1 MSKNNRFLSKKRVED
16 TLFNIQLKGIN
27 NNFYIDLNKNAVD
40 DFELCKGPLT
50 GVLFDLKLVFLTK
63 DFKSD
68 AASKILS
75 KFEPCYNCYVY
86 EEMINNGAL
95 FIGKTNCDELSS
107 GSLGVNSVYGPVFY
121 NNMYTGGSSSGAAYT
136 SKLFVD
142 VAFGTDTGGSC
153 RLPAMIVNNFS
164 YKASFGG
171 ISRFGVIEYSKSL
184 DTIGM
189 LFKNPQI
196 ALNVF
201 NVLSQMDKRD
211 SCSNFITKI
220 INYVP
225 EIIVLYREKYTKY
238 ELVVLEELCKLF
250 KTVNS
255 DIAFNF
261 NTINA
266 IYDIKSCQDIFS
278 ECFKYDKLRYVSNI
292 THNKKDLE
300 DFEEERYKYFGDFL
314 LKKFVFGSII
324 LSDSTIKNKYYFQSE
339 YLFQTIIL
347 TMQSLLDQNKIIVFP
362 SLFPDLDSTEAI
374 LKLANLSGL
383 PSVTVPINESDFL
396 SINANLRY
404 NGLVLIGYY
413 GSDATL
419 LYIANTLFK
428 KLYNDKNE

>member
-1 MSKNNRFLSKKRVED
+1 MIKSNRYLSKKRVED

-27 NNFYIDLNKNAVD
+27 NNFYLDLNKNAVD
-40 DFELCKGPLT
+40 DFNSCIGPLA
-50 GVLFDLKLVFLTK
+50 GILFDLKLVFLTK
-63 DFKSD
+63 GFKSD
-68 AASKILS
+68 AASKVLS

-86 EEMINNGAL
+86 EEMVNNGAL

-107 GSLGVNSVYGPVFY
+107 GSLGVNSAYGPVFY

-184 DTIGM
+184 DSIGM

-196 ALNVF
+196 ALSVF

-211 SCSNFITKI
+211 SCSNYITKI
-220 INYVP
+220 INYNP
-225 EIIVLYREKYTKY
+225 EIIVLYKDKYTKY
-238 ELVVLEELCKLF
+238 EKFIIDELNKMF
-250 KTVNS
+250 KVVNS
-255 DIAFNF
+255 DIEFNF

-278 ECFKYDKLRYVSNI
+278 ECFKYDKLRYVNNV

-300 DFEEERYKYFGDFL
+300 GFEQERYKFFGDHL
-314 LKKFVFGSII
+314 IKKFVFGSII
-324 LSDSTIKNKYYFQSE
+324 LSDEEVKNKYYFKSE
-339 YLFQTIIL
+339 ILFQTIIL
-347 TMQSLLDQNKIIVFP
+347 TMQSLMGKNKIIAFP

-374 LKLANLSGL
+374 LKLANLAGL
-383 PSVTVPINESDFL
+383 PSVTIPINESDFL

-404 NGLVLIGYY
+404 NGVVLIGYY

-419 LYIANTLFK
+419 LHIANTIFK
-428 KLYNDKNE
+428 KLYNEKNE